1 MPYTHT
7 IIFASI
13 YAKLPKFRH
22 RLKTTRP
29 HCVFY
34 HFYPASYLFRYEIP
48 KAQLQALNSPSFSLI
63 KSGAETITNYEIIK
77 GSLKM
82 TGR

>member
-1 MPYTHT
+1 MQNFQNLGIVLKPQGLIVFF
-7 IIFASI
+7 II
-13 YAKLPKFRH
+13 
-22 RLKTTRP
+22 T
-29 HCVFY
+29 
-34 HFYPASYLFRYEIP
+34 PASYLFRYEIP